1 MFWNIMG
8 NNYLALKQYDQGAA
22 AYLQAYYTCP
32 NRVYPLYLLTKLEAE
47 RGDTVK
53 MNYYGHILLKKQPKV
68 PSFTIEEM
76 KNEIKEMLQSHQ

>member
-1 MFWNIMG
+1 M
-8 NNYLALKQYDQGAA
+8 
-22 AYLQAYYTCP
+22 CP

-68 PSFTIEEM
+68 PSLAVEEM
-76 KNEIKEMLQSHQ
+76 KNEIKEMLGITS